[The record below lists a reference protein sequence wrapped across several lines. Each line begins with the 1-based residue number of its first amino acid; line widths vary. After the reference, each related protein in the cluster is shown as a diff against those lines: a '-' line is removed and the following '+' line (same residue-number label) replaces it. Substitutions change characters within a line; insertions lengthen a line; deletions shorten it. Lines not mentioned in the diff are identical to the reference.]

1 MHKLTRCA
9 FYRVISLLP
18 WQDDTRDEAALLIYA
33 EAQHSTLLALIWQ
46 AQKERNPSRDW
57 SAPVVRMDT
66 VIATSKDATPVS
78 DEAAAADT
86 TARYEV
92 SFRVGM
98 MRCVI
103 EKKSKSAKSLLD
115 LSVNDLSGSVLAEA
129 SQILTTAQV
138 VKVHITGSGQE
149 SDTAPYDLLS
159 QVADDTGAAL
169 APDSSTGI
177 TPASAVEEGGDLPCI
192 GLQITSKEGAE
203 TVCKIRMPKAFALRI
218 DPHTVAGFS
227 QLQAQ
232 VWDNW
237 RNLRKVATGTAQGG
251 MEPSSEVD
259 ASLDSC
265 EANVLADGSAESS
278 PSEHRTGY
286 SSLMVLRGT
295 GEVPEQCLGDEEE
308 NECGKM
314 PAKTRMSTTLD
325 AVGLHLLL
333 IDDDFHELVLLKVQR
348 VNLVKTDFTDCAV
361 AVVGTLGKLEIS
373 DLSAPASVHPK
384 FMTVSEEADA
394 LVHVDIHL
402 YDKTSVVREKASVN
416 HWRVSIFRPRITV
429 LWRFVNE
436 FLQYQRS
443 FYSTSAQGPTTA
455 TEASGATTAA
465 ENTALPTHGAASLQT
480 EKTENA
486 VPSGGCQQRG
496 TVVKISLEHPE
507 LILPRSSTCTDAF
520 LADLGR
526 VDIER
531 ASRHSSDQ
539 WTVSFKET
547 HLDTVHAVFGGREAK
562 LSCVHDLDGTAQINF
577 CEAEAAGAEPE
588 MSVNINLGSLR
599 GSISDSQ
606 YALLMSIVGEN
617 FTEKRAEVVG
627 SASPYK
633 TVRRQMSHLAEDGTL
648 GDKLGNI
655 IDLARG
661 LTAHLI
667 PTSAYKLT
675 IRDIELALNRSQ
687 PTDGDLESWDIDP
700 LLRARAGDL
709 VVRYESFV
717 GAVGGGSSQRLD
729 SCTSGSLSRFELIDT
744 RVGAVCKSEPLFAVR
759 RPAAGADLGAGVQKA
774 DLAGGDASTSVGSDQ
789 DGHRGQEL
797 KEDHYILLQ
806 YFKLSQGHTGI
817 NLMLRNV
824 DTVFDVGL
832 LMNAISWL
840 GTSNGPAVDTE
851 AFRYVVNR
859 TGGFRVQTELPDSS
873 IHLVTAFDR
882 ADADGFHM
890 KGSLAVTYASSAS
903 EDVLHVKVDD
913 LALKMRETAA
923 AAGAKSNHNMDVV
936 RPCGVMASWQWYREL
951 SSLSPE
957 TLSEVSALLEAEHNR
972 RPKFFFA
979 ASDLRAMVT
988 YEHMMLI
995 MRVYSCLTTTL
1006 AGSAQGESSP
1016 SRASPSKYPGAE
1028 NALSPKAQENVALAS
1043 EAKQHAELDLRIQ
1056 GSGIML
1062 TLIDDYDGRSLCMYT
1077 CNRTDTRRAC
1087 ARKCTRACAHGQLDV
1102 YACC

>member
-1 MHKLTRCA
+1 
-9 FYRVISLLP
+9 
-18 WQDDTRDEAALLIYA
+18 
-33 EAQHSTLLALIWQ
+33 
-46 AQKERNPSRDW
+46 
-57 SAPVVRMDT
+57 
-66 VIATSKDATPVS
+66 
-78 DEAAAADT
+78 
-86 TARYEV
+86 
-92 SFRVGM
+92 
-98 MRCVI
+98 
-103 EKKSKSAKSLLD
+103 
-115 LSVNDLSGSVLAEA
+115 
-129 SQILTTAQV
+129 
-138 VKVHITGSGQE
+138 
-149 SDTAPYDLLS
+149 
-159 QVADDTGAAL
+159 
-169 APDSSTGI
+169 
-177 TPASAVEEGGDLPCI
+177 
-192 GLQITSKEGAE
+192 
-203 TVCKIRMPKAFALRI
+203 
-218 DPHTVAGFS
+218 
-227 QLQAQ
+227 
-232 VWDNW
+232 
-237 RNLRKVATGTAQGG
+237 
-251 MEPSSEVD
+251 
-259 ASLDSC
+259 
-265 EANVLADGSAESS
+265 
-278 PSEHRTGY
+278 
-286 SSLMVLRGT
+286 
-295 GEVPEQCLGDEEE
+295 
-308 NECGKM
+308 
-314 PAKTRMSTTLD
+314 
-325 AVGLHLLL
+325 
-333 IDDDFHELVLLKVQR
+333 
-348 VNLVKTDFTDCAV
+348 
-361 AVVGTLGKLEIS
+361 
-373 DLSAPASVHPK
+373 
-384 FMTVSEEADA
+384 
-394 LVHVDIHL
+394 
-402 YDKTSVVREKASVN
+402 
-416 HWRVSIFRPRITV
+416 
-429 LWRFVNE
+429 
-436 FLQYQRS
+436 
-443 FYSTSAQGPTTA
+443 
-455 TEASGATTAA
+455 
-465 ENTALPTHGAASLQT
+465 
-480 EKTENA
+480 
-486 VPSGGCQQRG
+486 
-496 TVVKISLEHPE
+496 
-507 LILPRSSTCTDAF
+507 
-520 LADLGR
+520 
-526 VDIER
+526 
-531 ASRHSSDQ
+531 
-539 WTVSFKET
+539 
-547 HLDTVHAVFGGREAK
+547 
-562 LSCVHDLDGTAQINF
+562 
-577 CEAEAAGAEPE
+577 
-588 MSVNINLGSLR
+588 
-599 GSISDSQ
+599 
-606 YALLMSIVGEN
+606 
-617 FTEKRAEVVG
+617 VG